1 MDSNQY
7 RVTDNTNE
15 MSFHDL
21 FAQNTQVRIPL
32 FQREYVWTQKQLDR
46 LFREA
51 TVVADGEEPNR
62 FLGAV
67 IAVRRAANP
76 AAPQPFEI
84 VDGQQRLTTLFL
96 FNLAAACVA
105 ARNGDTD
112 YAVGLANTHFS
123 ISWWTGGPNT
133 KLISSYADQG
143 QLIECFRTLFKIGDF
158 SNTIAP
164 RISLPP
170 ATGPNDGKLLKQF
183 QRIQKRLEKTVE
195 NSGFDYF
202 KSLVSAVQTKLTFV
216 FILLKDA
223 SNATTVFEGL
233 NDPGIPIGIGDLV
246 RNEVFSKVAD
256 EPQQAHHI
264 HQNVWLP
271 FRQKLGDHFD
281 NYFFPFGVL
290 QDSSTRQAD
299 LFKSLR
305 ELWQAADTPQEIIAH
320 LEEYIEPYLA
330 LCDPS
335 YGDYLGAEIKEH
347 LEHLRGANLPSSTYP
362 FLMKLLKEHEK
373 QTVSIDDTLG
383 CLAAVE
389 SFLVRRL
396 IVGLEPTGLLAF
408 FRTAWSAM
416 DGKPNAESFAQA
428 LKKRGTIEWPS
439 NERVLQSV
447 QTRKIYK
454 VNICNF
460 LLTEYEKSLGG
471 DVPASGSCVEH
482 VLPQTLSNIWRY
494 GDGTNEI
501 FSQNDHDILVN
512 TWGNLVLLSPEL
524 NSGLG
529 NLDFDKKIARYK
541 QDSMFKSARMLA
553 NEHSAWTPTAIRE
566 RSHKIGEWAIGRW
579 ITPS

>member
-1 MDSNQY
+1 MNQNQY

-76 AAPQPFEI
+76 AAPQPYEI

-105 ARNGDTD
+105 ARNGQTG

-133 KLISSYADQG
+133 KLISSYADQA
-143 QLIECFRTLFKIGDF
+143 QLIECFKTLFKIGDF
-158 SNTIAP
+158 NNTIAP
-164 RISLPP
+164 GISLPP
-170 ATGPNDGKLLKQF
+170 VTGPKDGKLLKQF
-183 QRIQKRLEKTVE
+183 HRIIKRLEKIIE
-195 NSGFDYF
+195 NSGLEYF
-202 KSLVSAVQTKLTFV
+202 NAIVSAVQTKLTFV

-246 RNEVFSKVAD
+246 RNEVFSKIAD
-256 EPQQAHHI
+256 EPQQAHHT

-271 FRQKLGDHFD
+271 FRDGLGEYFD

-290 QDSSTRQAD
+290 QDSATRQAD

-305 ELWQAADTPQEIIAH
+305 ELWQAADTPQDIIAH
-320 LEEYIEPYLA
+320 LDEYTAPYLA
-330 LCDPS
+330 LCKPS
-335 YGDYLGAEIKEH
+335 IDNYLGPQIQKRLDYLR
-347 LEHLRGANLPSSTYP
+347 LANLPSSTFP
-362 FLMKLLKEHEK
+362 FLMKLLKEVERG
-373 QTVSIDDTLG
+373 TVHTQDAVDCLESI
-383 CLAAVE
+383 E

-408 FRTAWSAM
+408 FRTAWTAV
-416 DGKPNAESFAQA
+416 DGKPNAVSFSDA

-439 NERVLQSV
+439 NERVLQSI
-447 QTRKIYK
+447 QTRKIYR

-460 LLTEYEKSLGG
+460 LLSEYDRSLGG
-471 DVPASGSCVEH
+471 DVPAGGSCIEH
-482 VLPQTLSNIWRY
+482 VLPQSF
-494 GDGTNEI
+494 GDEWKLDDDKNEL
-501 FSQNDHDILVN
+501 FSSADHESLVD
-512 TWGNLVLLSPEL
+512 TWGNLVLLSTEL

-529 NLDFDKKIARYK
+529 KAKFGIKRARYK
-541 QDSMFKSARMLA
+541 QDSMFKSARHLA
-553 NEHSAWTPTAIRE
+553 ENYENWTPVTIKE
-566 RSHKIGEWAIGRW
+566 RSKKIGEWAVTRW
-579 ITPS
+579 ISPT

>member
-1 MDSNQY
+1 M
-7 RVTDNTNE
+7 
-15 MSFHDL
+15 
-21 FAQNTQVRIPL
+21 
-32 FQREYVWTQKQLDR
+32 
-46 LFREA
+46 
-51 TVVADGEEPNR
+51 
-62 FLGAV
+62 
-67 IAVRRAANP
+67 
-76 AAPQPFEI
+76 
-84 VDGQQRLTTLFL
+84 
-96 FNLAAACVA
+96 
-105 ARNGDTD
+105 
-112 YAVGLANTHFS
+112 
-123 ISWWTGGPNT
+123 
-133 KLISSYADQG
+133 
-143 QLIECFRTLFKIGDF
+143 
-158 SNTIAP
+158 
-164 RISLPP
+164 
-170 ATGPNDGKLLKQF
+170 
-183 QRIQKRLEKTVE
+183 
-195 NSGFDYF
+195 
-202 KSLVSAVQTKLTFV
+202 SAVQTKLTFV

-335 YGDYLGAEIKEH
+335 YGEYLGAEIKEQ

-373 QTVSIDDTLG
+373 QTVSIEDTRG

-416 DGKPNAESFAQA
+416 DGKPSAEAFAQA

-494 GDGTNEI
+494 GDGTSEI

-512 TWGNLVLLSPEL
+512 TWGNLVLLSSEL

-529 NLDFDKKIARYK
+529 NVDFEKKIARYK

-553 NEHSAWTPTAIRE
+553 NEYSAWTPTAIRE